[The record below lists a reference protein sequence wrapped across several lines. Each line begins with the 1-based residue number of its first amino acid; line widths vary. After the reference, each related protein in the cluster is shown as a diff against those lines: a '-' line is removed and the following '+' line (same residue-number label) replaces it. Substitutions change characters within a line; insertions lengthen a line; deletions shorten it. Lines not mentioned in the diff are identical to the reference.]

1 MYIFYI
7 YFIYI
12 ARYILQLCKGDVNT
26 CVKKMSNGG
35 GITFNDVG
43 YYYKVIESDAIIIHY
58 LFKEKVINKMC
69 YIQKYKIDF
78 MIYILDKL
86 NINYFING
94 NYFNYDDNNYDNY
107 LLFANK
113 YLELETLIYSYEV
126 NYDR

>member
-1 MYIFYI
+1 MY
-7 YFIYI
+7 
-12 ARYILQLCKGDVNT
+12 
-26 CVKKMSNGG
+26 VKKTSIRG

-69 YIQKYKIDF
+69 YIQKHKIDF

-94 NYFNYDDNNYDNY
+94 NY

>member
-1 MYIFYI
+1 M
-7 YFIYI
+7 
-12 ARYILQLCKGDVNT
+12 
-26 CVKKMSNGG
+26 GG
-35 GITFNDVG
+35 SITFNDVG